1 MFKEENN
8 KLMTLK
14 KVINQHNLE
23 IKDLDNLLNKRLID
37 SDSIKYDFDSNNFQY
52 NEIAGLFEPNMEFV
66 DVENIAG
73 LQFNSGTFL
82 DTILSIYKDNSFFDH
97 IGNFDIKKFNKS
109 LEDKTFCLIEKDG
122 KYYVNG
128 DGNHRCLLMLF
139 QYHLELAKDI
149 KRNASKE
156 HIQAIKNKFN
166 IMMPVIH
173 LKHDKKLLETLIDLQ
188 QSHKSLKNNAKSFI
202 CEYLPNDSG
211 INFSIKQNIDKT
223 YNFYYKGIE
232 KKSVTKKEILDLCKK
247 INEIELDNNFIFDG
261 KKVIIYNDYVGV
273 RNVPFEDIYIED
285 DNINF
290 LKLKDIGIGY
300 FLEIDNS
307 TNKAFLSFD
316 NKSFDDANKTMI
328 SNAKLFLQHHKPLLK
343 NKVNI
348 DNFGYLEQTFF
359 DNITPVEAKKIIEI
373 MKELNNV
380 LTKKNNR

>member
-1 MFKEENN
+1 MFDDKNN
-8 KLMTLK
+8 KIITLK
-14 KVINQHNLE
+14 NVLKEHNLE
-23 IKDLDNLLNKRLID
+23 LKDMNNLFNKRLVN
-37 SDSIKYDFDSNNFQY
+37 SDDVKYSFDSNNFQY
-52 NEIAGLFEPNMEFV
+52 SEIAGLFEPGMEFV
-66 DVENIAG
+66 SAENIVG

-82 DTILSIYKDNSFFDH
+82 DTILSIYKDTSFFNNV
-97 IGNFDIKKFNKS
+97 GNFDLKKFNKS

-128 DGNHRCLLMLF
+128 DGNHRCLLFLF
-139 QYHLELAKDI
+139 QYHLELTKAI
-149 KRNASKE
+149 KRNASNE
-156 HIQAIKNKFN
+156 HLQLIKNKFN

-173 LKHDKKLLETLIDLQ
+173 LKHDKELIETLLDLQ
-188 QSHKSLKNNAKSFI
+188 QEHKPLKNNAKSFI

-211 INFSIKQNIDKT
+211 INFSIKQNIDNT

-232 KKSVTKKEILDLCKK
+232 KRSATKKEILDLCKK
-247 INEIELDNNFIFDG
+247 INQIEIDNNFIFDN

-290 LKLKDIGIGY
+290 LKLKDIGVGY

-343 NKVNI
+343 NKINI
-348 DNFGYLEQTFF
+348 DSFGYLEQSFF

-373 MKELNNV
+373 MKELNDV